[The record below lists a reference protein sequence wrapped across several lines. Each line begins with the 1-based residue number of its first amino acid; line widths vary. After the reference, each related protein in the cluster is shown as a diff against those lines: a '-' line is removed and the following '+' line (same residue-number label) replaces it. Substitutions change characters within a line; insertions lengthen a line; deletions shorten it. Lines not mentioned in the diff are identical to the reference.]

1 MTNAQIA
8 GRVAGIA
15 YVHTRRTV
23 ALIDWAE
30 VAAIVL
36 HGLQVLIALTVLA
49 GQMTRRAWDALPA
62 LSEQLGKWYAT
73 ALADGCTGLHT
84 WYHFKA
90 PGREPHYGRRPNGES
105 HHQRDQRSAGNASR
119 RLDCSSA
126 IKWSVA
132 CLLG

>member
-15 YVHTRRTV
+15 YVYTRRTV

-62 LSEQLGKWYAT
+62 LSEQLGQWYAT
-73 ALADGCTGLHT
+73 ALTDGCTGLRMVYSSLT
-84 WYHFKA
+84 GA
-90 PGREPHYGRRPNGES
+90 PVTPTHRENHVAFPRC
-105 HHQRDQRSAGNASR
+105 QRTDRHLQAEWPIR
-119 RLDCSSA
+119 
-126 IKWSVA
+126 
-132 CLLG
+132 

>member
-36 HGLQVLIALTVLA
+36 HGLQVLIALTMLA
-49 GQMTRRAWDALPA
+49 GQMTRRAWDALPT
-62 LSEQLGKWYAT
+62 LSEQLGQWYAT
-73 ALADGCTGLHT
+73 ALTGGCAGWQMVYDSITS
-84 WYHFKA
+84 A
-90 PGREPHYGRRPNGES
+90 PVAASPRTENHEPRR
-105 HHQRDQRSAGNASR
+105 
-119 RLDCSSA
+119 
-126 IKWSVA
+126 SVHR
-132 CLLG
+132 

>member
-62 LSEQLGKWYAT
+62 LSEQLGQWYAT
-73 ALADGCTGLHT
+73 ALTDGCAGLRMVYDSLTG
-84 WYHFKA
+84 A
-90 PGREPHYGRRPNGES
+90 PVTPQPENHDALPHR
-105 HHQRDQRSAGNASR
+105 QRTDRHLQAEWPLR
-119 RLDCSSA
+119 
-126 IKWSVA
+126 
-132 CLLG
+132 